1 MFLSGFCVLKA
12 LTKRVLGSHKMAGKT
27 TVSKARGLQKNWAS
41 PEDQKYSPDLGG
53 SGGDM
58 LRQKCGG
65 SQRRALS
72 VLPWHVPRC
81 LEREWPERNERER
94 ERDRFTQSGGDVQIP
109 VRSLITKQ
117 HSHPRGQTSEW
128 PGLRDETE

>member
-27 TVSKARGLQKNWAS
+27 TASKARGLQKNWAS
-41 PEDQKYSPDLGG
+41 PEDQKDSPDLGR

-72 VLPWHVPRC
+72 VLPWHIPRC

-94 ERDRFTQSGGDVQIP
+94 ERQVYTVWWGCPDPSEKPD
-109 VRSLITKQ
+109 
-117 HSHPRGQTSEW
+117 HQTALPPS
-128 PGLRDETE
+128 RADQ

>member
-27 TVSKARGLQKNWAS
+27 TTSKARGLQKNWAS
-41 PEDQKYSPDLGG
+41 PEDQKDPLDLGG

-72 VLPWHVPRC
+72 VLPWHIPRC
-81 LEREWPERNERER
+81 LEREWPEGNERER
-94 ERDRFTQSGGDVQIP
+94 ETGLH
-109 VRSLITKQ
+109 SLVGMSMSQ
-117 HSHPRGQTSEW
+117 
-128 PGLRDETE
+128 